1 MILKFEGFCM
11 LVASVKGMCDLAL
24 HCFCSLCSF
33 FNYEVDFHFWIV
45 EIHGRLYKSKFQSQE
60 EKEDCRG
67 RHKARHAIKSYN
79 EKHENKQNHT
89 HIIMY
94 S

>member
-1 MILKFEGFCM
+1 MILKFECFCL

-24 HCFCSLCSF
+24 H
-33 FNYEVDFHFWIV
+33 HFWLV
-45 EIHGRLYKSKFQSQE
+45 EIHGRGYKSKFQSQE
-60 EKEDCRG
+60 EKEDCHG

-79 EKHENKQNHT
+79 EEHENKQNHT
-89 HIIMY
+89 HIILY